1 MPIMSIRLSDEMAQ
15 TLASLAQATG
25 RSKSYLTI
33 DALEGYL
40 EREAWQIAEIQ
51 RSVVEADAGDFAD
64 PQEVEGVINK
74 WTKNAD

>member
-33 DALEGYL
+33 EALEGYL

-51 RSVVEADAGDFAD
+51 RSVTDADAGDFAA
-64 PQEVEGVINK
+64 PQEVEAVMNK